1 LILTFFPIVALG
13 PLKQKC
19 EDMFNHP
26 KECGPIRRTLVF
38 SVLFELCI
46 EFSEDRSDTAVAQR
60 YSVLARI
67 FLAKLEKAIA
77 ELPLIIKPSAEAV
90 TALIMAVSPG
100 FSTSPVSY
108 TALTIEKATSAIDL
122 CKPYLA
128 LSVTSQAASMVISLG
143 YNRLSSMQNDTEQR
157 RQQKIYLFWM
167 VYIFDTG
174 FSIRLGRSP
183 LIRDH
188 DITVPM
194 VTDAGMVPKAFVSVL
209 QYWIELGRVQC
220 QAVEHL
226 LSPAALQQPPEER
239 SRRAASLVV
248 RLQEVWDA
256 RDLSGIAAIPTSSP
270 ISYMHLLRESDA
282 IMHYSTVALVQHATM
297 SAQTGTSPALEAA
310 RHALWLSIEIKRANK
325 DLPET
330 MWSSHCHW
338 TLLHAPFT
346 PFTVTFCHIIANPTN
361 ASEDLRLLADFVATL
376 QSLSH
381 LSEGVA
387 KLWRLCDVF
396 QKVADLYVQAKAQEA
411 TRMTLKNN
419 SAAPPTQ
426 PSMQPAINDIDGYLS
441 AIGFAPPATENF
453 ANNATGNEQLDAS
466 YLNDW
471 FYGNSSLMGLLEQDI
486 SYEWPDLN
494 FMPAQ
499 Q

>member
-1 LILTFFPIVALG
+1 
-13 PLKQKC
+13 
-19 EDMFNHP
+19 
-26 KECGPIRRTLVF
+26 
-38 SVLFELCI
+38 
-46 EFSEDRSDTAVAQR
+46 
-60 YSVLARI
+60 
-67 FLAKLEKAIA
+67 
-77 ELPLIIKPSAEAV
+77 
-90 TALIMAVSPG
+90 
-100 FSTSPVSY
+100 
-108 TALTIEKATSAIDL
+108 
-122 CKPYLA
+122 
-128 LSVTSQAASMVISLG
+128 MVISLG
-143 YNRLSSMQNDTEQR
+143 YNRLSSMQNDTEQQ

-167 VYIFDTG
+167 VYIFDTS

-194 VTDAGMVPKAFVSVL
+194 VTDTGMVPKAFVSVL

-256 RDLSGIAAIPTSSP
+256 RDLSGISSIPAGSP
-270 ISYMHLLRESDA
+270 TSYMHLLRESDA

-346 PFTVTFCHIIANPTN
+346 PFTVTFCHVIANPTD
-361 ASEDLRLLADFVATL
+361 ASDDLRLLADFVATL

-381 LSEGVA
+381 LSEGVS
-387 KLWRLCDVF
+387 KLCRLCDVF

-411 TRMTLKNN
+411 TRITLQNN
-419 SAAPPTQ
+419 SAAPTTQ

-453 ANNATGNEQLDAS
+453 ANNATGNEQLNAS

-471 FYGNSSLMGLLEQDI
+471 FCGNSSLMGLLEQDI
-486 SYEWPDLN
+486 NYEWPPDLS
-494 FMPAQ
+494 FMPTEQ
-499 Q
+499 

>member
-1 LILTFFPIVALG
+1 
-13 PLKQKC
+13 
-19 EDMFNHP
+19 
-26 KECGPIRRTLVF
+26 
-38 SVLFELCI
+38 
-46 EFSEDRSDTAVAQR
+46 
-60 YSVLARI
+60 
-67 FLAKLEKAIA
+67 
-77 ELPLIIKPSAEAV
+77 
-90 TALIMAVSPG
+90 
-100 FSTSPVSY
+100 
-108 TALTIEKATSAIDL
+108 
-122 CKPYLA
+122 
-128 LSVTSQAASMVISLG
+128 
-143 YNRLSSMQNDTEQR
+143 MQNDTEQQ
-157 RQQKIYLFWM
+157 RQQKIYIFWM
-167 VYIFDTG
+167 VYTFDTS

-183 LIRDH
+183 VIRDH
-188 DITVPM
+188 DITVP
-194 VTDAGMVPKAFVSVL
+194 VLINGGMVPEAFVSVL

-226 LSPAALQQPPEER
+226 LSPAALQQPLEER

-256 RDLSGIAAIPTSSP
+256 RDLSTIPQRSAGLP
-270 ISYMHLLRESDA
+270 VNYMYLLRQSDA

-297 SAQTGTSPALEAA
+297 SAQSGISPALEAA
-310 RHALWLSIEIKRANK
+310 RHALWLSIEIKRVNK

-361 ASEDLRLLADFVATL
+361 ASDDLRLLADFVATL
-376 QSLSH
+376 QSLSN

-387 KLWRLCDVF
+387 KLCRLCDVF

-411 TRMTLKNN
+411 TRMTLQNN
-419 SAAPPTQ
+419 SAAPPSQ

-441 AIGFAPPATENF
+441 TIGFAPPVAENS
-453 ANNATGNEQLDAS
+453 ASNATGTDQLDAA

-486 SYEWPDLN
+486 NYEWPDLN